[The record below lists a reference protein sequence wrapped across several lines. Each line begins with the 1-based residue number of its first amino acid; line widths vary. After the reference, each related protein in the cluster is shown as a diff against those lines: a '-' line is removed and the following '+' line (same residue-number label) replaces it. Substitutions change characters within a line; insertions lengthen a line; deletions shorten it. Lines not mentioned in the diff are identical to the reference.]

1 MNSRNL
7 FSPLVAV
14 IAVALLASCDGLFSG
29 VYDDPQDNRVAQQG
43 QLIVDAT
50 SWNNWYYID
59 FDSLAALAAAGDSV
73 GLAKAQTNFTPYPI
87 PRSRTGEP
95 TDSTTGIYTNWYDV
109 FGKGLSVHERRAF
122 TPTDPQPEPAHWSIA
137 VHRNNVRTN
146 NAAVIETSYTS
157 IDQLPEQSADFSGSD
172 MKADEWDDADV
183 WVDQTQMIQG
193 IVGCQG
199 IKINKV
205 LSSWLTISLPPIPPA
220 FTSNSH
226 VFLIRFSNGKYAAV
240 QLENYMNAAGTK
252 CWLTINYRYPY

>member
-29 VYDDPQDNRVAQQG
+29 VYDDPQDNSVAHQG

-50 SWNNWYYID
+50 SWDNWYYID

-87 PRSRTGEP
+87 PRSLTGEQ

-109 FGKGLSVHERRAF
+109 F
-122 TPTDPQPEPAHWSIA
+122 EPAHWSIA

-146 NAAVIETSYTS
+146 NAAVLETNFTS
-157 IDQLPEQSADFSGSD
+157 IDQLPKESSDFSGGD
-172 MKADEWDDADV
+172 FKADEWNETDV
-183 WVDQTQMIQG
+183 WFDQAQMLQG
-193 IVGCQG
+193 LVGCQG
-199 IKINKV
+199 IKVSKV
-205 LSSWLTISLPPIPPA
+205 LSGWLTVSLPPIPPA
-220 FTSNSH
+220 FTSDSH
-226 VFLIRFSNGKYAAV
+226 VFLIRFNNGRYAAV
-240 QLENYMNAAGTK
+240 QLENYMNAEGTK
-252 CWLTINYRYPY
+252 CWLTINYKYPY

>member
-1 MNSRNL
+1 MTCSAKDCPYTRGKL
-7 FSPLVAV
+7 
-14 IAVALLASCDGLFSG
+14 
-29 VYDDPQDNRVAQQG
+29 
-43 QLIVDAT
+43 
-50 SWNNWYYID
+50 
-59 FDSLAALAAAGDSV
+59 SL
-73 GLAKAQTNFTPYPI
+73 P
-87 PRSRTGEP
+87 P
-95 TDSTTGIYTNWYDV
+95 T
-109 FGKGLSVHERRAF
+109 LS
-122 TPTDPQPEPAHWSIA
+122 EPAHWSIA

-146 NAAVIETSYTS
+146 NASVIETSYTS

-183 WVDQTQMIQG
+183 WADQTQMIQG

>member
-1 MNSRNL
+1 MRREYERSGYNE
-7 FSPLVAV
+7 FWEEFAV
-14 IAVALLASCDGLFSG
+14 FKTDARQHDHSGGLGLIAEAGARCPVFVGPDIDRRRYSAQMGADGTL
-29 VYDDPQDNRVAQQG
+29 
-43 QLIVDAT
+43 
-50 SWNNWYYID
+50 
-59 FDSLAALAAAGDSV
+59 
-73 GLAKAQTNFTPYPI
+73 
-87 PRSRTGEP
+87 
-95 TDSTTGIYTNWYDV
+95 
-109 FGKGLSVHERRAF
+109 GKMRKQIGM
-122 TPTDPQPEPAHWSIA
+122 PEPAHWSIA